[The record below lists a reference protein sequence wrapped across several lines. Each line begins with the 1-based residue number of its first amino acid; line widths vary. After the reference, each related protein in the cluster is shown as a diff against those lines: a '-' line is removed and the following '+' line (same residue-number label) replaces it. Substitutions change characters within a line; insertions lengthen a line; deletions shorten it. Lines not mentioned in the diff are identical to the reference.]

1 MEQAHI
7 VDLTQTS
14 SDEEPQ
20 AIGKEEYRDS
30 EDDEAN
36 IRRLEELS
44 NKSQHE
50 LSRQNSLMLRQCEAA
65 KIATRY
71 EEQTT
76 HEAKWGFSWR
86 WEAPEEAPSVYH
98 APILED
104 EEMAGITKNGDIT
117 EAVQVEK
124 TGEEEGLKPDSMSK
138 NHCDSPSDALLKTL
152 IKCGSGGA
160 GKWPIFEFRSMQGQ
174 AEPEA
179 TARYDDSGMI
189 IDEKRLPRR
198 FPSLAQWAKAIKGRA
213 VSVKPCVY
221 FKAWPCTIV
230 I

>member
-1 MEQAHI
+1 
-7 VDLTQTS
+7 
-14 SDEEPQ
+14 
-20 AIGKEEYRDS
+20 
-30 EDDEAN
+30 
-36 IRRLEELS
+36 
-44 NKSQHE
+44 
-50 LSRQNSLMLRQCEAA
+50 
-65 KIATRY
+65 
-71 EEQTT
+71 
-76 HEAKWGFSWR
+76 
-86 WEAPEEAPSVYH
+86 
-98 APILED
+98 
-104 EEMAGITKNGDIT
+104 MAGITENGDIT

-124 TGEEEGLKPDSMSK
+124 TGEEGGLKPDSMSK

-160 GKWPIFEFRSMQGQ
+160 EKFFEFRSMQGQ

-221 FKAWPCTIV
+221 FKA
-230 I
+230 